1 MVGAGVNSVM
11 TVAVY
16 DKSLRLSR
24 ASLEGPRLGQVLNF
38 QVTMGAASSGLL
50 LFLPPLRGLL
60 KRLASEDLPDIL

>member
-38 QVTMGAASSGLL
+38 QVTAGAAASG
-50 LFLPPLRGLL
+50 FLEISAAAL
-60 KRLASEDLPDIL
+60 